1 MFSRLLVRIL
11 VGSSLVIAS
20 MIGSVA
26 IARTAGAAM
35 YTSCS
40 SVSGL
45 NLSGQTIT
53 VSGCTGPT
61 GGSGVTSGPL
71 TSPMTLSWA
80 GGGTTTVSFKTKVH
94 HKSKCAA
101 GSTEMSL
108 TGHATASTGPATPIR
123 GMFYATVCIDPN
135 ENLSLLAGKDM
146 LLETR

>member
-1 MFSRLLVRIL
+1 MRPRLLVRIL
-11 VGSSLVIAS
+11 IGASLAIAAT
-20 MIGSVA
+20 IGSLA
-26 IARTAGAAM
+26 MAQTAGAVN

-40 SVSGL
+40 SLSGL

-80 GGGTTTVSFKTKVH
+80 GGGTTMVSFTTKVH
-94 HKSKCAA
+94 GKSKCAA

-108 TGHATASTGPATPIR
+108 HGHATASTGPAESIR

-135 ENLSLLAGKDM
+135 ENLSLLTGKDV

>member
-1 MFSRLLVRIL
+1 MHPRLPVRLLV
-11 VGSSLVIAS
+11 GASLVIAS
-20 MIGSVA
+20 TIGSLAMAQTV
-26 IARTAGAAM
+26 GAAM

-40 SVSGL
+40 SLSGL
-45 NLSGQTIT
+45 DLSGQTIT

-71 TSPMTLSWA
+71 TSPMTLGWA
-80 GGGTTTVSFKTKVH
+80 GGGTTTVSFTTKVH
-94 HKSKCAA
+94 GKSKCAA

-108 TGHATASTGPATPIR
+108 TGHATASTGPAQSIR

-135 ENLSLLAGKDM
+135 ENLSLLTGKDV